1 MAVMDDIRSLNND
14 QLAEELENTRR
25 EVFNLR
31 FRAITRQLSNTNEVR
46 VARKKVARV
55 LTVMRERQ
63 LAGVGTEES
72 TE

>member
-1 MAVMDDIRSLNND
+1 MAVMDDIRSLNDD

-72 TE
+72 AE